1 MKHTD
6 FYRKYR
12 EIEAQEREELKKSRA
27 RSWWRISFSDR
38 KRRRH

>member
-12 EIEAQEREELKKSRA
+12 EIEAQEREELKKAVLAHGGEFR
-27 RSWWRISFSDR
+27 FSDR